1 MLPQAILAVL
11 HKKSAT
17 VDGWLYTGD
26 IGYLDDEG
34 YLFVIDRRADL
45 IISGG
50 ENIYPA
56 EIENVLLTHPAVKE
70 AGVCGIDDEKWG
82 QVPIAFVVLKEQIQI
97 DQLLAFCQK
106 FLARYKIP
114 KKNYYYR

>member
-1 MLPQAILAVL
+1 M
-11 HKKSAT
+11 
-17 VDGWLYTGD
+17 DE
-26 IGYLDDEG
+26 EG

-70 AGVCGIDDEKWG
+70 AGVCGMPDEQWG
-82 QVPIAFVVLKEQIQI
+82 QVPIAFIVLNEQVSVE
-97 DQLLAFCQK
+97 QLKAFCLQK
-106 FLARYKIP
+106 LAKYKVP
-114 KKNYYYR
+114 KEMIITDSLPRNGADKLLRRKLLQ